1 MLIDLDDPN
10 WHALHMEQVS
20 FRLAKPTDASLVSD
34 LSRSAYVPAYLS
46 VVGEAPKPATEN
58 YLSRILDQNVW
69 IATFNDA
76 PVGVLVLER
85 SPLFLMIYSIA
96 VDPNHQGRGLG
107 VALLQYAEML
117 GAELKVPELRLYTN
131 SRMTKN
137 LHLYRKVGFTEVG
150 LRPHPSRA
158 DEFLVDMS
166 KWI

>member
-1 MLIDLDDPN
+1 MLIDLDELN
-10 WHALHMEQVS
+10 WHALHMDQLS
-20 FRLAKPTDASLVSD
+20 FRLADPTDAPLVSD
-34 LSRSAYVPAYLS
+34 ISRSAYVPAYLS

-69 IATFNDA
+69 IATFDDA

-85 SPLFLMIYSIA
+85 STSFLMIYSIA
-96 VDPNHQGRGLG
+96 VDPNHQGKGLG
-107 VALLQYAEML
+107 AALLQFAEML
-117 GAELKVPELRLYTN
+117 AAELGVPELRLYTN

-150 LRPHPSRA
+150 VRPHPSRSG
-158 DEFLVDMS
+158 EFLVDMS